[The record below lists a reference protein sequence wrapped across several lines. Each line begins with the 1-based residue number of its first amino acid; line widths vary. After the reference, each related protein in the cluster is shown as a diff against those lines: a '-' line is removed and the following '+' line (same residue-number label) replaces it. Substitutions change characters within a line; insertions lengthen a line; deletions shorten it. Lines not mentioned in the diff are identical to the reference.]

1 MAFDLSNP
9 MLAMGLSLLANPRN
23 PGQSLMAGANIASS
37 VQRNNLL
44 QERQALAEQQRLD
57 ALAQQRQQ
65 QVARGN
71 VLEHYQ
77 NQPNYNPA
85 YAEAFGAQLPGVTLE
100 TLYPPG
106 PELTGEYA
114 NLAATTN
121 FEGQAL
127 ADEVLRR
134 DIAKRQAGA
143 NRTTVN
149 TGTPFTPGQEALA
162 PTYARLAEDTIAR
175 QMDAQRLLPLYREAQ
190 GFLDAVGD
198 STGPLTQE
206 ILPFMSALNLRG
218 STTLEAFDSLL
229 TEIANDK
236 TMQAQGVATDQDFVR
251 AQKGSGS
258 INQRA
263 EALRRALTRAE
274 QKAQRNVDEGQRLQQ
289 HIRQSDGNLF
299 SYDWGAAL
307 DASEPGTERGGAQLT
322 PEANDALNWLDSQ

>member
-44 QERQALAEQQRLD
+44 QERMAQEQAAREQAAAQRAQSQRDLTLIASNAVQQGMDPGLANAVAAGHMPVERLFPE
-57 ALAQQRQQ
+57 R
-65 QVARGN
+65 
-71 VLEHYQ
+71 
-77 NQPNYNPA
+77 
-85 YAEAFGAQLPGVTLE
+85 
-100 TLYPPG
+100 
-106 PELTGEYA
+106 PELTGTLG
-114 NLAATTN
+114 NLSLMYPDAGPDQLLAMDREQRAAS
-121 FEGQAL
+121 AP
-127 ADEVLRR
+127 
-134 DIAKRQAGA
+134 RQS
-143 NRTTVN
+143 VY
-149 TGTPFTPGQEALA
+149 TGTPHTPGQEALA
-162 PTYARLAEDTIAR
+162 PKFAGLAEKTIQS
-175 QMDAQRLLPLYREAQ
+175 QMDSQRLLPLYREAQ

-206 ILPFMSALNLRG
+206 ILPFMSALNLKG

-274 QKAQRNVDEGQRLQQ
+274 QKAQRNVDEGMRLQE
-289 HIRQSDGNLF
+289 HIRSTDGDLF

-307 DASEPGTERGGAQLT
+307 SASEPGTQRGGGQLT